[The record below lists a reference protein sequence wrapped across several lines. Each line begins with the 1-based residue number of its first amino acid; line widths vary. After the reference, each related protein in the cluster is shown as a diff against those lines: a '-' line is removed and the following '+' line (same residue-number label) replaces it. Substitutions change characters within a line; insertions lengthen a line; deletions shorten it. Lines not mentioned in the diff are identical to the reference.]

1 VLAVLLFGPPG
12 AGKGT
17 QAAAVAAASG
27 MPHIATGDMFREH
40 MRLGTPLGLE
50 ARGYLDSGALV
61 PDDVTIGM
69 LADRISQPD
78 AVAGF
83 VLDGY
88 PRNLDQAGALD
99 RMLAERGAK
108 VAGVLDMQ
116 VPEDDLVRRLAGRLV
131 CRAASHPYHVTEAPP
146 AVPGVCDIDGSE
158 LYQRADDRPETVRA
172 RMAQQLG
179 ALAEVIAHYRD
190 LGVLLTV
197 DGLKGI
203 DDVSHD
209 IGAALAAAGIAA
221 AEADPGPHG

>member
-1 VLAVLLFGPPG
+1 MLAVILFGPPG

-27 MPHIATGDMFREH
+27 VPHVATGDMFREH

-78 AVAGF
+78 AAAGF

-99 RMLAERGAK
+99 RLLAERGAK

-116 VPEDDLVRRLAGRLV
+116 VAEDELVRRLAGRLV

-146 AVPGVCDIDGSE
+146 KTPGVCDIDGSE
-158 LYQRADDRPETVRA
+158 LYQRDDDREDIARERVALFERETSAVR
-172 RMAQQLG
+172 
-179 ALAEVIAHYRD
+179 EHYRA
-190 LGVLLTV
+190 LGTPVV
-197 DGLKGI
+197 AI
-203 DDVSHD
+203 D
-209 IGAALAAAGIAA
+209 AAQAPEAV
-221 AEADPGPHG
+221 EADLVGAIRALGDA

>member
-1 VLAVLLFGPPG
+1 MLAVLLFGPPG

-27 MPHIATGDMFREH
+27 MPHIATGDMFRAHLRAGTE
-40 MRLGTPLGLE
+40 LGRR
-50 ARGYLDSGALV
+50 ARAYMDEGELV

-158 LYQRADDRPETVRA
+158 LYQRDDDREDVARSRVALFERETSPVR
-172 RMAQQLG
+172 
-179 ALAEVIAHYRD
+179 EHYRA
-190 LGVLLTV
+190 LGTPVV
-197 DGLKGI
+197 VI
-203 DDVSHD
+203 D
-209 IGAALAAAGIAA
+209 AARSPEQVE
-221 AEADPGPHG
+221 AELVNAVHALRQP